1 MKLPFITIGEYCQ
14 LTNEERKDYDFAIKY
29 STQSEAKDILF
40 FGDITKKTFG
50 EVKDWQQLFSDKE
63 SFVKF
68 LTMFDEKLLTLD
80 VFSFFAFYRYV
91 ESEVVRVSEIEQKLL
106 SHEPTADEVAS
117 GIDRFNIFGV
127 AIQIDN
133 LAKGDITKWEVIRKM
148 PYEHCLLKLVMDKTA
163 NDFTRDYQE
172 LMIKKQRN
180 G

>member
-14 LTNEERKDYDFAIKY
+14 LTNEERKDYDFAIRY
-29 STQSEAKDILF
+29 SEQAEAKDILL

-106 SHEPTADEVAS
+106 SHEPTADEVAA
-117 GIDRFNIFGV
+117 GIDRFNKFGV

-133 LAKGDITKWEVIRKM
+133 LAKGDLLKWEAIKNL

-172 LMIKKQRN
+172 LMLKKQKN

>member
-29 STQSEAKDILF
+29 STQSEAKDILL

-106 SHEPTADEVAS
+106 SHEPTADEVAA
-117 GIDRFNIFGV
+117 GIDRFNVFGV
-127 AIQIDN
+127 AIQINN
-133 LAKGDITKWEVIRKM
+133 LANNQVWMWDTVKAL
-148 PYEHCLLKLVMDKTA
+148 PYEYGLLQLSLGKTS
-163 NDFTRDYQE
+163 NDFQRDYQE

>member
-14 LTNEERKDYDFAIKY
+14 LTNDERKDYDFAIKY
-29 STQSEAKDILF
+29 SEQSEAKDVLL

-106 SHEPTADEVAS
+106 SHEPTADEVAA
-117 GIDRFNIFGV
+117 GIDRFNKFGV

-133 LAKGDITKWEVIRKM
+133 LAKGDITKWEAIRKM

-172 LMIKKQRN
+172 LMLKKQKN